1 MAVINTLRILG
12 TDVLA
17 AALAL
22 ALALPLAFAFGAGA
36 TGGGATSLDE
46 AGSEAA
52 SAAALFGRSA
62 GRSGSP
68 AFTFRV

>member
-1 MAVINTLRILG
+1 MAVISTLRILG

-22 ALALPLAFAFGAGA
+22 ALALPLALAFGAGA
-36 TGGGATSLDE
+36 TGGGANSLDE
-46 AGSEAA
+46 A
-52 SAAALFGRSA
+52 ALFGLSA

-68 AFTFRV
+68 AFTLSVLF